1 LHVSTWGLI
10 VLSAL
15 CLMNFAALSYNQI
28 AYYLPMASSQVALH
42 VTAARYSDELN
53 AIMSEMNAKP
63 SDLEKY

>member
-1 LHVSTWGLI
+1 
-10 VLSAL
+10 
-15 CLMNFAALSYNQI
+15 MNFAALSYNQI

-53 AIMSEMNAKP
+53 AKP